1 MKIIKTIV
9 LVVLFLMLL
18 WLAMQNTNEV
28 TFSMADTIRIPA
40 PLIVFLFGF
49 FALGLLVGVA
59 ILLPKNWGL
68 RWDVRKLRKENEQQK
83 ALLAQ
88 HGVITEPV
96 VDVPLVM

>member
-9 LVVLFLMLL
+9 LIVLFLMLL

-28 TFSMADTIRIPA
+28 TFSMADTVHIPA
-40 PLIVFLFGF
+40 PLIVFLFGS

-68 RWDVRKLRKENEQQK
+68 RWDVRKLRKENEQQQ
-83 ALLAQ
+83 AMLEQ
-88 HGVITEPV
+88 HGVKTEPV